1 MRSKSQSAHAQK
13 IVSECDAIP
22 LRRAIAKHCHRNLKI
37 SRHRGHKHLVEA
49 RLTSQNKQRS
59 FCQPT
64 SSKTQSH
71 AADNMAST
79 LLGYI
84 IRHERRL
91 QNLTQSQLTAAL
103 QFGASALST
112 IENGALSQIS
122 SVLFA
127 SCDTFNSMLQKS
139 LLLSAPNSLFTR
151 CIRNFAAKKL
161 LSTITSLTELRKQ
174 YINGR
179 HALRKNIQTRR
190 MNSTSHYGTH
200 REILHSG

>member
-49 RLTSQNKQRS
+49 RFTSQNKQRS

-112 IENGALSQIS
+112 IENGRAFANIERTFRVVRYLQLDVAKIIIAVRAQLTFHSMHQKLRRQEAAEHDHFPHGTSQAIHQWKARIAEEHS
-122 SVLFA
+122 
-127 SCDTFNSMLQKS
+127 DT
-139 LLLSAPNSLFTR
+139 PY
-151 CIRNFAAKKL
+151 
-161 LSTITSLTELRKQ
+161 E
-174 YINGR
+174 
-179 HALRKNIQTRR
+179 
-190 MNSTSHYGTH
+190 
-200 REILHSG
+200 